1 MCLLPVSTH
10 YTSDPSAD
18 FLYPVVNCS
27 EFDYNRA
34 MKRKIA
40 YQGVK
45 GAYSEQAC
53 KSACVD
59 HIAVACDTFQE
70 AMWMA
75 ESGEVD
81 LAMIPLENS
90 TAGRVEEI
98 YRLIPRMKLHV
109 IAEHFEPVTHCLIG
123 TKFSTLETIES
134 VASHPQ
140 ALAQCHSHIAD
151 LGLEPIAKLD
161 TAGAAREIAVLQDP
175 KRAAIASKLAA
186 EIYDLKIL
194 QEHFEDIVGNTTRFF
209 ILSAEKKIPVYDPA
223 LPYITSLIFEVRN
236 IPAALYKAL
245 GGFATNGIN
254 LLKIESYMS
263 NTITAGSHFHID
275 IEGHIDAHAMQL
287 ALEELAF
294 FADDVRILGCYES
307 HRFRCELTE
316 NKI

>member
-1 MCLLPVSTH
+1 MT
-10 YTSDPSAD
+10 
-18 FLYPVVNCS
+18 
-27 EFDYNRA
+27 
-34 MKRKIA
+34 KRIA

-53 KSACVD
+53 MSAYPEYTP
-59 HIAVACDTFQE
+59 IACDSFQE

-75 ESGEVD
+75 ESGEAE

-109 IAEHFEPVTHCLIG
+109 IGEHFEPVTHCLLA
-123 TKFSTLETIES
+123 TNAATIDTIQT

-140 ALAQCHSHIAD
+140 ALAQCHNNITA
-151 LGLEPIAKLD
+151 LGLEAIAKLD
-161 TAGAAREIAVLQDP
+161 TAGAAKEIALLQDP
-175 KRAAIASKLAA
+175 TKAAIASRLAA
-186 EIYDLKIL
+186 EIYDLQIL
-194 QEHFEDIVGNTTRFF
+194 REHFEDVQGNTTRFF
-209 ILSAEKKIPVYDPA
+209 ILSAHKHIPPYDPA
-223 LPYITSLIFEVRN
+223 MPYITSLIFQVRN

-263 NTITAGSHFHID
+263 HTLIEGSQFHVDID
-275 IEGHIDAHAMQL
+275 GHIDAKPMQL

-307 HRFRCELTE
+307 HRFRCALEKKAE
-316 NKI
+316 VKI